1 MARQMI
7 TDEDIEKAKAALE
20 EVFRVARQRNG
31 MDSFASSHEILGCVT
46 EEYHEL
52 IETIHLNKPHATR
65 NELLDI
71 AVACLFGVACIDA
84 GKVDW

>member
-1 MARQMI
+1 MARQLV
-7 TDEDIEKAKAALE
+7 TDEDINKAKAALE

-46 EEYHEL
+46 EEFHEL
-52 IETIHLNKPHATR
+52 VEAVRLNKPHATR

-71 AVACLFGVACIDA
+71 AVACLFGVACIDSL
-84 GKVDW
+84 KVDW